1 VILKEFLS
9 KGIGIGQQE
18 IMLNEVYAT
27 SGAPGYASW
36 NALSISSILRFS
48 FSSLADWHMARD
60 FGMTPPTL
68 NGAFVTCDPTN
79 RIYADQTGTDT
90 MYMMVNHRLV
100 ARRLV
105 MRNPTPRVL

>member
-1 VILKEFLS
+1 
-9 KGIGIGQQE
+9 
-18 IMLNEVYAT
+18 MLLGMRMLIDIVT
-27 SGAPGYASW
+27 
-36 NALSISSILRFS
+36 IVSILLRCLAS
-48 FSSLADWHMARD
+48 FVLFLADWHMARD